1 MRGRYWLSSTLGA
14 GVRQPIPPTGLAVG
28 RNDDNDLV
36 LAHPS
41 VSGRH
46 ARFEL
51 ESEVVTVVDLGSTN
65 GTTVDGRSVETREL
79 AHADVIVL
87 GQVELVFEDSQV
99 AETLAGP
106 MKPTRKRASG
116 PAVANAGEGLRK
128 LSDDALSGS
137 GRRSTLLLVLFLVSL
152 GAAGWAGMRWFDSQ
166 TGDGPSHSLQVVKHN
181 GNLIGDPSFEAAQ
194 GVAKGWLDWEAGSA
208 TFFAD
213 RIWRN
218 RGELGFGVE
227 LAGGQAARCDSPALR
242 INPGQRLSLEAACFV
257 EGPVVAQLGL
267 AFENSS
273 KPGTSIVQWAS
284 VRRGQDS
291 MGADL
296 DEGFMPQS
304 MQAHV
309 PPGFDRVRVVL
320 AASSQAASGESQA
333 AEIATAAAGGEAD
346 EGGVSQSAVFQSAVL
361 QSAVLQAGGSVA
373 FDDLVLLSSPAS
385 EPEWARFGE
394 YEFWSDDSHSLVLMH
409 VDKLRLRA
417 FAGVSRERRLV
428 ERPEGN
434 ESKIEIEVMPVGFGV
449 ELSKDAGCL
458 SFIVDGALAAERLAA
473 SGEEG
478 YSEESAGFERR
489 DVTTF
494 LMGRG
499 TGLLLLAF
507 ESPVSIQTKAL
518 GGADGDLAVTIELG
532 SLRRL
537 RIQSSFHEERQE
549 AESLARKARSFEREG
564 KLGQAFQAWAGV
576 LDETPYEDQLVAE
589 AQEVRSRLTREA
601 LDRTDRLRES
611 FERAKFFR
619 LADIYRRVAASASE
633 LAGIYAGTELET
645 SILSFRAEVD
655 EALAAFESTNDG
667 RERERLERMA
677 SVFEREGRDELALHT
692 RRELEMLA
700 TKGEQR

>member
-65 GTTVDGRSVETREL
+65 GTTVDGRKVETREL
-79 AHADVIVL
+79 AHGDVIVL
-87 GQVELVFEDSQV
+87 GQVELVFEDTQV

-106 MKPTRKRASG
+106 SKPARKRPSG

-128 LSDDALSGS
+128 LSGDALSGS

-166 TGDGPSHSLQVVKHN
+166 KGEGPSHSLQVVKRN
-181 GNLIGDPSFEAAQ
+181 GNLISDPSFEAAQ
-194 GVAKGWLDWEAGSA
+194 GAPKGWNDWEAGNA

-213 RIWRN
+213 RIWRH

-242 INPGQRLSLEAACFV
+242 INPGQRLSLEAACSV

-284 VRRGQDS
+284 VRSGQDS
-291 MGADL
+291 QGADRE
-296 DEGFMPQS
+296 EGFAPQS

-320 AASSQAASGESQA
+320 AASAQASNGESQGA
-333 AEIATAAAGGEAD
+333 ANMAATGNGEVDGADALPAAA
-346 EGGVSQSAVFQSAVL
+346 L
-361 QSAVLQAGGSVA
+361 LAGGSVA
-373 FDDLVLLSSPAS
+373 FDDLVLLSSPSS
-385 EPEWARFGE
+385 EPEPARFGE
-394 YEFWSDDSHSLVLMH
+394 YEFWSDDSHSSVLMH

-428 ERPEGN
+428 ERPEGY
-434 ESKIEIEVMPVGFGV
+434 ESKLVIEVMPVGFDV
-449 ELSKDAGCL
+449 VLSKDARYL
-458 SFIVDGALAAERLAA
+458 NFIVDGALAAERLAA
-473 SGEEG
+473 SGEGG

-489 DVTTF
+489 DVTSF

-507 ESPVSIQTKAL
+507 ESPVSIRTKAL
-518 GGADGDLAVTIELG
+518 PGSDGDLAVSIDLG

-564 KLGQAFQAWAGV
+564 KLGQALQAWAGV

-619 LADIYRRVAASASE
+619 LADIYRRVAASATE
-633 LAGIYAGTELET
+633 LAAIYAGTEVET
-645 SILSFRAEVD
+645 MVLSFRAEVD
-655 EALAAFESTNDG
+655 AALAAFERTNDSQ
-667 RERERLERMA
+667 ERERLERMA

-692 RRELEMLA
+692 RRELELLA
-700 TKGEQR
+700 TEGEQR